1 LAEENG
7 NFLRQLSYPSPSEY
21 FANEPRLSLDGS
33 KLFFQSNMR
42 LGIFYEIFFVDIS
55 DYSIHRVPY
64 EPIDK
69 LKNVWEPCPD
79 NAGTRG
85 FFRFMMDDIPK
96 PDSMAEIIA
105 VNIDGSGTKHL
116 TNNSSWDYKP
126 EVGVAEFWK

>member
-1 LAEENG
+1 
-7 NFLRQLSYPSPSEY
+7 
-21 FANEPRLSLDGS
+21 
-33 KLFFQSNMR
+33 MR